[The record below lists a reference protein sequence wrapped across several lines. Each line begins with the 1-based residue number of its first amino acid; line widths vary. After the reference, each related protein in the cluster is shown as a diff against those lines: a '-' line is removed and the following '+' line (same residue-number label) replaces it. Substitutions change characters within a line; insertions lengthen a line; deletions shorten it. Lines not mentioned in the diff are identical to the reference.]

1 MRLTTREIPLCSF
14 SAGDGILSDRCLSPQ
29 THTSYTVACPTA
41 AAPRLQ
47 RALAALVIYVAQM
60 ALLSFCIIMVCLI
73 ESIKDLTTADLA
85 SAVAASTNCLTSA
98 NQTNCVASLLAMNST
113 MNGNHTLAGDVVTSY
128 SMRNPMHVYNLF
140 GFFWTVNTMQAVGM
154 VTIATAIA
162 SQYWSPLDPTTGKP
176 KKVDYAVTTAFKSTM
191 TYHYGSC
198 IFGAFVIALV
208 QLVRAILQYINYQ
221 TQQLQKEQK
230 WVKYLMMGLQCCL
243 WCFEKVVKYLT
254 RNAYI
259 FMSIEGTNFCTSA
272 CRSFMMLMSNLG
284 RIGVVQVISHFVV
297 MLGKLS
303 ITAFCVIVG
312 YLSLTYGECFQAGGA
327 YKIGSPLVPC
337 IAIGILSF
345 VVSFAFM
352 ETYGITTDVL
362 IFSYILDE
370 KYFNEKKTHQMF
382 AESYDI
388 PAIAQDHTQEDDE
401 GTEKS
406 SPPREE
412 VE

>member
-1 MRLTTREIPLCSF
+1 
-14 SAGDGILSDRCLSPQ
+14 
-29 THTSYTVACPTA
+29 
-41 AAPRLQ
+41 
-47 RALAALVIYVAQM
+47 
-60 ALLSFCIIMVCLI
+60 
-73 ESIKDLTTADLA
+73 
-85 SAVAASTNCLTSA
+85 
-98 NQTNCVASLLAMNST
+98 
-113 MNGNHTLAGDVVTSY
+113 
-128 SMRNPMHVYNLF
+128 
-140 GFFWTVNTMQAVGM
+140 
-154 VTIATAIA
+154 
-162 SQYWSPLDPTTGKP
+162 
-176 KKVDYAVTTAFKSTM
+176 
-191 TYHYGSC
+191 
-198 IFGAFVIALV
+198 
-208 QLVRAILQYINYQ
+208 
-221 TQQLQKEQK
+221 
-230 WVKYLMMGLQCCL
+230 MMGLQCCL